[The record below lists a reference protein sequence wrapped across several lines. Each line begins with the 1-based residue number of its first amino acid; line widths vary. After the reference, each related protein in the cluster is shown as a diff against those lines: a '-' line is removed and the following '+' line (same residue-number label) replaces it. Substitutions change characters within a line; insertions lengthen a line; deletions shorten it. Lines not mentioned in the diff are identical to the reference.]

1 MKKVKVGVMC
11 RLDVG
16 NEKCI
21 TNFENKTRNCI
32 QDVNL
37 KTSSERLMGDL
48 DISGRI
54 LFIGEVG
61 RIELAHYGIQ

>member
-1 MKKVKVGVMC
+1 MKKFKVDVMC

-21 TNFENKTRNCI
+21 KNFKNKIKNCV

-37 KTSSERLMGDL
+37 KTSNERLMGDL
-48 DISGRI
+48 GINGRI

-61 RIELAHYGIQ
+61 GI

>member
-1 MKKVKVGVMC
+1 MKLKKFKVGVMC

-21 TNFENKTRNCI
+21 NNFENEIKNCI

-37 KTSSERLMGDL
+37 KTSRERLMGDL
-48 DISGRI
+48 GINERI

-61 RIELAHYGIQ
+61 RP